1 MPQFRLSLCSRF
13 GTPPS
18 TEFGF
23 IASLVYDGKR
33 SEHYHPPKNNAADE
47 RNLKKL
53 VGGIYIRTLADIA
66 ICLLISLVGG
76 IVFWGMVMLRTLAI
90 VHKGNN
96 EPNSVLGGV
105 PHREQRLSLNCGTK

>member
-1 MPQFRLSLCSRF
+1 MRNYINFAP
-13 GTPPS
+13 
-18 TEFGF
+18 E
-23 IASLVYDGKR
+23 
-33 SEHYHPPKNNAADE
+33 
-47 RNLKKL
+47 NLKRHSNIRKCAY
-53 VGGIYIRTLADIA
+53 IYSANEFFQ
-66 ICLLISLVGG
+66 ISLVGG